1 MLEYPQYK
9 TLTKSYVDNKIR
21 EFIAEDVPDGDITT
35 ISTVPSDKRINAY
48 IATKSDIVFAG
59 VEILKHMFAESYGL
73 EVKVNDGD
81 RISAGNVIARIE
93 GFAREILI
101 YERIILNLLQRLCGI
116 ATDTAKYADFAK
128 PFGVKILDTR
138 KTTPGLRLF
147 EKYAVTCGGGFNH
160 RLNLSDGI
168 LIKDNHISAAQSVT
182 NALIMARNTAPG
194 KPIELEV
201 DTIEQIKEALLNP
214 PDGFLLDNMNRQTTI
229 QAVQIIRNHPNGN
242 DIFIESSGGINLTN
256 IENYFTTG
264 INAISIGA
272 LTHSAKAVDIHME
285 FD

>member
-9 TLTKSYVDNKIR
+9 SLSKTYVDEKIR
-21 EFIAEDVPDGDITT
+21 EFIAEDVPNGDITT
-35 ISTVPSDKRINAY
+35 QSTVPSNKIINAY

-59 VEILKHMFAESYGL
+59 AEILKHTFSDSYAL
-73 EVKVNDGD
+73 ELKVNDGD
-81 RISAGNVIARIE
+81 RITAGTVIARFT
-93 GFAREILI
+93 GLAREILI

-116 ATDTAKYADFAK
+116 ATDTAVYADLAK
-128 PFGVKILDTR
+128 PYGVKILDTR

-147 EKYAVTCGGGFNH
+147 EKYAVTCGGGYNH

-182 NALIMARNTAPG
+182 NALLMAKKTAPR

-201 DTIEQIKEALLNP
+201 DTIEQINEALLNP
-214 PDGFLLDNMNRQTTI
+214 PDGFLLDNMNRETTI
-229 QAVQIIRNHPNGN
+229 QAVQLIRNHPNGN

-256 IENYFTTG
+256 INEYFTTG

-272 LTHSAKAVDIHME
+272 LTHSAKSVDIHME
-285 FD
+285 FA

>member
-9 TLTKSYVDNKIR
+9 TLPKSYVENKIR

-35 ISTVPSDKRINAY
+35 ISTVPSAQRINAY

-59 VEILKHMFAESYGL
+59 TEILKHMFSESYGL
-73 EVKVNDGD
+73 ELKVNDGD
-81 RISAGNVIARIE
+81 RISAGTVIARIE
-93 GFAREILI
+93 GLAREILI

-116 ATDTAKYADFAK
+116 ATDTAKYADLAK
-128 PFGVKILDTR
+128 PYGVKILDTR

-147 EKYAVTCGGGFNH
+147 EKYAVTCGGGYNH
-160 RLNLSDGI
+160 RLNLSEGI

-182 NALIMARNTAPG
+182 NALNMARNTAAG

-201 DTIEQIKEALLNP
+201 DTIEQINEALLNP
-214 PDGFLLDNMNRQTTI
+214 PDGFLLDNMNRETTI
-229 QAVQIIRNHPNGN
+229 QAVRIIRNHPKGN

>member
-9 TLTKSYVDNKIR
+9 TLPKSYVETKIR
-21 EFIAEDVPDGDITT
+21 EFVAEDVPDGDITT

-59 VEILKHMFAESYGL
+59 EEILKHMFAESYGL
-73 EVKVNDGD
+73 EIKVNDGD
-81 RISAGNVIARIE
+81 RITAGTVIARIE
-93 GFAREILI
+93 GLAREILI
-101 YERIILNLLQRLCGI
+101 YERIILNILQRLCGI
-116 ATDTAKYADFAK
+116 ATDTAKYADLAK

-147 EKYAVTCGGGFNH
+147 EKYAVTCGGGYNH

-182 NALIMARNTAPG
+182 NALVMAKNTAAG

-214 PDGFLLDNMNRQTTI
+214 PDGFLLDNMNRVTTI

>member
-9 TLTKSYVDNKIR
+9 TLPKSYVDKKVR

-35 ISTVPSDKRINAY
+35 ISTVPSAQRINAY

-59 VEILKHMFAESYGL
+59 AEILKHMFAESYGL
-73 EVKVNDGD
+73 ELKVKDGD
-81 RISAGNVIARIE
+81 KIRAGTVIARIE
-93 GFAREILI
+93 GLAREILI

-116 ATDTAKYADFAK
+116 ATDTAKYADLAK
-128 PFGVKILDTR
+128 PYGVKILDTR

-147 EKYAVTCGGGFNH
+147 EKYAVTCGGGYNH
-160 RLNLSDGI
+160 RLNLSEGI

-182 NALIMARNTAPG
+182 NALIMAKSTAAG

-201 DTIEQIKEALLNP
+201 DTIEQIMEALLNP
-214 PDGFLLDNMNRQTTI
+214 PDGFLLDNMNRETTI